1 MSVIA
6 PEVPVAKADM
16 LSRYDDTAKAR
27 YAKDACHSAVRDTR
41 GLIDSSSPHGLFAS
55 QQTPPSLGWTWPLG

>member
-1 MSVIA
+1 MWVGMYERHYA

-27 YAKDACHSAVRDTR
+27 YAKDAERHQGTD
-41 GLIDSSSPHGLFAS
+41 
-55 QQTPPSLGWTWPLG
+55 